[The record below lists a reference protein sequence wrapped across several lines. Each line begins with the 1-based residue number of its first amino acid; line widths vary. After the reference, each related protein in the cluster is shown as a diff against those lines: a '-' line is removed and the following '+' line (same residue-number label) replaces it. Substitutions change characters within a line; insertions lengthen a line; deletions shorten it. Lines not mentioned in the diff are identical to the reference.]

1 MSLMGLDVGTTGC
14 KATVVSIDG
23 DVCSY
28 AYKEYSVANPQLGW
42 FELDPEDVWEAVKY
56 VLGKSVA
63 EHGIKDVTAIC
74 VSSFGEAAVPVDRQG
89 NVLYN
94 SLLYTDIRGTEQCQ
108 GLVDKIGLENIM
120 QLTGLH
126 AHPMYTINKLMW
138 FKENKSEVY
147 EKAWKFMLFGDYIL
161 YKLGNVAAI
170 DYSLASRT
178 MGFNVIK
185 KTWEVTVLEAAGI
198 DEGVFSEPVES
209 GTVIG
214 NIRADIADELG
225 LSPDTKLV
233 TGGHDQV
240 CAAVGSGIIREGIAV
255 NGIGTVECITPAFSE
270 AILNKSMLK
279 NHFACVPHAKKG
291 MYVTYAFNFTGGSL
305 LKWYRDNFAQLEKR
319 EAERLSK
326 NVYAML
332 DAKASDSPTRI
343 LILPHFAGAG
353 TPFMDTSAKG
363 AILGLDFDTD
373 SGDLY
378 RAMLEGV
385 TYEMMYNIEC
395 LEESGVRIEELRAVG
410 GGAKS
415 RFWLQIKADI
425 MNRKITTL
433 DVDEA
438 GTIGT
443 VIIAGVATGVFSS
456 IDAAVD
462 ELIKVKRVFYPDEK
476 NRQIYEENYE
486 KYKTIYGVVKQV
498 LDS

>member
-1 MSLMGLDVGTTGC
+1 
-14 KATVVSIDG
+14 
-23 DVCSY
+23 
-28 AYKEYSVANPQLGW
+28 
-42 FELDPEDVWEAVKY
+42 
-56 VLGKSVA
+56 
-63 EHGIKDVTAIC
+63 
-74 VSSFGEAAVPVDRQG
+74 
-89 NVLYN
+89 
-94 SLLYTDIRGTEQCQ
+94 
-108 GLVDKIGLENIM
+108 
-120 QLTGLH
+120 
-126 AHPMYTINKLMW
+126 
-138 FKENKSEVY
+138 
-147 EKAWKFMLFGDYIL
+147 
-161 YKLGNVAAI
+161 
-170 DYSLASRT
+170 
-178 MGFNVIK
+178 
-185 KTWEVTVLEAAGI
+185 
-198 DEGVFSEPVES
+198 
-209 GTVIG
+209 
-214 NIRADIADELG
+214 
-225 LSPDTKLV
+225 
-233 TGGHDQV
+233 
-240 CAAVGSGIIREGIAV
+240 
-255 NGIGTVECITPAFSE
+255 
-270 AILNKSMLK
+270 
-279 NHFACVPHAKKG
+279 
-291 MYVTYAFNFTGGSL
+291 L

-343 LILPHFAGAG
+343 LVLPHFAGAG